1 MSFERAR
8 KVADAVLYEGYMLY
22 PYRASAPKNQVRWQF
37 GVLAPRAWCDA
48 GGCESCWSQTEC
60 LVETSGVAPLAGK
73 MRFLQ
78 LQRRTVEEATGDGFR
93 SIASLEAGGRL
104 WTTWDEGLEREV
116 DFVADHQG
124 QRTVRFEFGGGRDT
138 DVLQGKDGRAA
149 GRLIRQRWPLA
160 GEILLIAERLD
171 ARLVKVRIRLDN
183 VTRWDVPDAPRGQAL
198 RASFAGTHLLLSLE
212 SGDFISLLDPPEWA
226 AAAAKACQNVRT
238 WPVLVGPSPQR
249 DVLLSSPIIL
259 YDYPEV
265 AEESPG
271 DLYDSTEIDEIL
283 TLRTLTLTDEE
294 KREARATDPR
304 AAAIL
309 DRVEQMPPEMLD
321 RLHGAVRSL
330 RPTTAET
337 ASTAPWWD
345 PGADA
350 SVSPETDSVE
360 IQGVAVAKG
369 SVVRLHPGRHADA
382 QDMFLEGRLAVVQA
396 VYLDVDDKR
405 YLAVTPQ
412 DDPAADLHQWYGR
425 YLYFSPEEL
434 EPAGEGP

>member
-8 KVADAVLYEGYMLY
+8 KIADAVLYEGYILY
-22 PYRASAPKNQVRWQF
+22 PYRPSAPKNQVRWQF
-37 GVLAPRAWCDA
+37 GVLAPRAWCES
-48 GGCESCWSQTEC
+48 GGCENAWSQTEC
-60 LVETSGVAPLAGK
+60 LVEAAGAGRLSGK

-78 LQRRTVEEATGDGFR
+78 LQRRTVEEATGASGFR
-93 SIASLEAGGRL
+93 PVASLEAAGRL

-116 DFVADHQG
+116 EFAADLDG
-124 QRTVRFEFGGGRDT
+124 ERTVRFELAGGRE
-138 DVLQGKDGRAA
+138 VEAISGPDGP
-149 GRLIRQRWPLA
+149 GRVVRERWPLSGA
-160 GEILLIAERLD
+160 IELAAERLD
-171 ARLVKVRIRLDN
+171 DRLVKVRIRLEN
-183 VTRWDVPDAPRGQAL
+183 VTRWEAPDAPRDEAL
-198 RASFAGTHLLLSLE
+198 RGSFAGAHLMLAVE
-212 SGDFISLLDPPEWA
+212 SGQFVSLLDPPEWA
-226 AAAAKACQNVRT
+226 APAAKACQNVRT

-265 AEESPG
+265 AKESPG
-271 DLYDSTEIDEIL
+271 DLYDATEIDEIL

-294 KREARATDPR
+294 KREARATDAR

-330 RPTTAET
+330 RQ
-337 ASTAPWWD
+337 ASPESGDGAPWWD

-396 VYLDVDDKR
+396 VYLDVEDKR

-412 DDPAADLHQWYGR
+412 DDPAADLHEWYGR
-425 YLYFSPEEL
+425 YLYFSPEEV
-434 EPAGEGP
+434 EPAGKAP

>member
-8 KVADAVLYEGYMLY
+8 KIADAVLYEGYILY
-22 PYRASAPKNQVRWQF
+22 PYRPSAPKNQVRWQF
-37 GVLAPRAWCDA
+37 GVLAPRAWCES
-48 GGCESCWSQTEC
+48 GGCENSWSQTEC
-60 LVETSGVAPLAGK
+60 LVEASGAGRLSGK

-78 LQRRTVEEATGDGFR
+78 LQRRTVEEATGASGFR
-93 SIASLEAGGRL
+93 PVASLDAGGRL

-116 DFVADHQG
+116 EFGADLDG
-124 QRTVRFEFGGGRDT
+124 ESTVRFELAGGRE
-138 DVLQGKDGRAA
+138 VEAISGPDGP
-149 GRLIRQRWPLA
+149 GRVVRELWPLA
-160 GEILLIAERLD
+160 GAIQVASERLD
-171 ARLVKVRIRLDN
+171 DRLVKVRIRVEN
-183 VTRWDVPDAPRGQAL
+183 ITRWDVPGAPRDEAL
-198 RASFAGTHLLLSLE
+198 RGSFAGAHLMLAVE
-212 SGDFISLLDPPEWA
+212 GGQFMSLLDPPGWA
-226 AAAAKACQNVRT
+226 AAAANACQNVRT

-265 AEESPG
+265 ARESPG
-271 DLYDSTEIDEIL
+271 DLYDATEIDEIL

-294 KREARATDPR
+294 KREARATDAR

-330 RPTTAET
+330 RQ
-337 ASTAPWWD
+337 ASPESSNNAPWWD

-396 VYLDVDDKR
+396 VYLDVEDKR

-412 DDPAADLHQWYGR
+412 DDPAADLHEWYGR
-425 YLYFSPEEL
+425 YLYFSPEEV
-434 EPAGEGP
+434 EPAGKAP

>member
-8 KVADAVLYEGYMLY
+8 KIADAVLYEGYILY
-22 PYRASAPKNQVRWQF
+22 PYRPSAPKNQVRWQF
-37 GVLAPRAWCDA
+37 GVLAPRAWCES
-48 GGCESCWSQTEC
+48 GGCENAWSQTEC
-60 LVETSGVAPLAGK
+60 LVEAAGPGRLSGK

-78 LQRRTVEEATGDGFR
+78 LQRRTVEEASVEGFR
-93 SIASLEAGGRL
+93 PVASLEADGRL

-116 DFVADHQG
+116 ELGAALEG
-124 QRTVRFEFGGGRDT
+124 ESTVRFDLPGGRE
-138 DVLQGKDGRAA
+138 VEAISGPDGP
-149 GRLIRQRWPLA
+149 GRVVRELWPLA
-160 GEILLIAERLD
+160 GEIQVAGERLD
-171 ARLVKVRIRLDN
+171 DRLVKVRIRIQN
-183 VTRWDVPDAPRGQAL
+183 ITPWDAPGAPRDEAL
-198 RASFAGTHLLLSLE
+198 RGSFAGAHLMLAVE
-212 SGDFISLLDPPEWA
+212 GGQFVSLLEPPGWA
-226 AAAAKACQNVRT
+226 AVAAKACQNVRT

-265 AEESPG
+265 AKESPG
-271 DLYDSTEIDEIL
+271 DLYDATEIDEIL

-294 KREARATDPR
+294 KREARATDAR

-330 RPTTAET
+330 RQ
-337 ASTAPWWD
+337 ASPESGDGAPWWD

-396 VYLDVDDKR
+396 VYLDVEDKR

-412 DDPAADLHQWYGR
+412 DDPAADRHEWYGR
-425 YLYFSPEEL
+425 YLYFSPEEV
-434 EPAGEGP
+434 EPAGKAP

>member
-8 KVADAVLYEGYMLY
+8 KIADAVLYEGYILY
-22 PYRASAPKNQVRWQF
+22 PYRPSAPKNQVRWQF
-37 GVLAPRAWCDA
+37 GVLAPGAWCES
-48 GGCESCWSQTEC
+48 GGCENAWSQTEC
-60 LVETSGVAPLAGK
+60 LVEASGAGRLSGK

-78 LQRRTVEEATGDGFR
+78 LQRRTVEEATGASGFR
-93 SIASLEAGGRL
+93 PVASLDAGGRL

-116 DFVADHQG
+116 ELGADLDG
-124 QRTVRFEFGGGRDT
+124 ESTVRFELAGGREVET
-138 DVLQGKDGRAA
+138 ISGPDGP
-149 GRLIRQRWPLA
+149 GRVVRELWPLA
-160 GEILLIAERLD
+160 GAIQVSGERLD
-171 ARLVKVRIRLDN
+171 DRLVKVRIRLEN
-183 VTRWDVPDAPRGQAL
+183 VTPWEVPGAPRDEAL
-198 RASFAGTHLLLSLE
+198 RGSFAGAHLMLAVE
-212 SGDFISLLDPPEWA
+212 GGQFVSLLDPPGWA
-226 AAAAKACQNVRT
+226 VAAAKACQNVRT

-259 YDYPEV
+259 YDYPEM
-265 AEESPG
+265 ARESPG
-271 DLYDSTEIDEIL
+271 DLYDATEIDEIL

-294 KREARATDPR
+294 KREARATDAR

-330 RPTTAET
+330 RQ
-337 ASTAPWWD
+337 ASPESSNNAPWWD

-396 VYLDVDDKR
+396 VYLDVEDKR

-412 DDPAADLHQWYGR
+412 DDPAADLHEWYGR
-425 YLYFSPEEL
+425 YLYFSPEEV
-434 EPAGEGP
+434 EPAGKAP